1 MQAAHHR
8 HGPYAKQQ
16 AGGDKGRGETA
27 APSLELAL
35 HIIPQGAQPAVQIQ
49 CRTHQGSQHDGQD
62 GDQGVIP
69 FQAAIQ
75 ADIKHAQGHALHNGV
90 GDLFRQ
96 PLFQQQPD
104 EAPYNDGP
112 CVDQR
117 TQHMRSFLSKG
128 ATAPAHS

>member
-1 MQAAHHR
+1 MVAGEAALQAAHHR

-35 HIIPQGAQPAVQIQ
+35 HIIPQGTQPAVQIQ

-69 FQAAIQ
+69 LQAAIQ
-75 ADIKHAQGHALHNGV
+75 ADVKHTQGHALHNGI

-96 PLFQQQPD
+96 SLFQQQP
-104 EAPYNDGP
+104 
-112 CVDQR
+112 
-117 TQHMRSFLSKG
+117 
-128 ATAPAHS
+128 